1 MTTKEKD
8 FINALAKKVLRINQE
23 QEANYED
30 LTHHIARLYILT
42 ILTAVCLLLISFI
55 K

>member
-1 MTTKEKD
+1 MISKEKD
-8 FINALAKKVLRINQE
+8 FINALAKKVLRISQE

-30 LTHHIARLYILT
+30 LVHHIARLYILT
-42 ILTAVCLLLISFI
+42 ILTAACVLLISFI